1 MTYYKK
7 KIKFTETKDKTIDY
21 KYLYFNYCGDEF
33 ICLGDCVEGNF
44 WGLHAEGVYADKIIN
59 MYDKFYTKEVTYESV
74 DDDNVIIKND
84 ILSTISYCDEP
95 NEDEILYG
103 TEKIILLYKKIGEN
117 FIYIKNSAYSDKE
130 KKYVIFEFEPDN
142 TALDYI

>member
-1 MTYYKK
+1 
-7 KIKFTETKDKTIDY
+7 
-21 KYLYFNYCGDEF
+21 
-33 ICLGDCVEGNF
+33 
-44 WGLHAEGVYADKIIN
+44 

-84 ILSTISYCDEP
+84 ILSIISYCDEP

-130 KKYVIFEFEPDN
+130 KKYVIFEFEPDD
-142 TALDYI
+142 TALDYIY